1 MQKMTKEEIKRGR
14 GRPPKPEGPDPSVL
28 LKFPRPLLKTL
39 DAYAKREA
47 ITRSEAV
54 RRLIELGLKA
64 KGGKR

>member
-54 RRLIELGLKA
+54 RQLIERGLGKEA
-64 KGGKR
+64 KKR